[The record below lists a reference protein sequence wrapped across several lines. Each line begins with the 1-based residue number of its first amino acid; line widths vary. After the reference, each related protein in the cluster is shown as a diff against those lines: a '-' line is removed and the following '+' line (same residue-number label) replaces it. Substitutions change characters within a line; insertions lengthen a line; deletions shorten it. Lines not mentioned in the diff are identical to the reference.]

1 MHIMSA
7 VALPA
12 KETYVPAGHDD
23 DREPAQLLDSGVVP
37 KIDAVGNALKELPKH
52 DKQVRSAVVV
62 AGAL

>member
-1 MHIMSA
+1 MHAMSA

-23 DREPAQLLDSGVVP
+23 DREPEQLLDSGVP

-52 DKQVRSAVVV
+52 DEHVRSAVVV